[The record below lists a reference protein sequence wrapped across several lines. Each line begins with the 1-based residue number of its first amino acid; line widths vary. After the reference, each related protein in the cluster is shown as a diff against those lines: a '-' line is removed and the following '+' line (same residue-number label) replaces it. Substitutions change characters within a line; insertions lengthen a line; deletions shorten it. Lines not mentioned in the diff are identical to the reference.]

1 MSPTSTNTLGAYNP
15 AQLSGRV
22 LLAEL
27 IVGNETVGE
36 LLAGLRTPSSRPE
49 KRHALLLGPSGSG
62 KTMSLLTLKCR
73 VEEDSELSST
83 WIPLLFDEENYHIG
97 DLAGFWLECLRL
109 LEQSL
114 GRVGEVTHEALRTS
128 RASTLEKQAR
138 EALLKLLVTTKRRAL
153 LLVDRLDKV
162 LAAIRDE
169 DSHKRLRTFLASQDD
184 VCMIATASAPLDETT
199 VRDRAFPKLFQ
210 LHLLPGFSMEEMKLA
225 ARAMTDAR
233 GGSTRHLRLPTREG
247 FWRGLHILTKGSPRL
262 LKLTWQLMD
271 SGVAPDFH
279 TLLMGLLD
287 ACTPDFQQRI
297 EGMSRQ
303 QQRVFD
309 AIACAWDSVQI
320 ADISPGLRMES
331 NQISAQ
337 IQALVEARLVAVIGG
352 TEKRKRYQV
361 SDRLANLYCLM
372 RFSRAGR
379 SRLEWFTRTMN
390 ILLEPDPHAQPLEK
404 LRELS
409 SARAGA
415 GAAGGHDEGK
425 LHAQLLEQAMRTPEE
440 ELFLPDEGRKSAR
453 HLLKT
458 EQSGAPGGKQA
469 DALDMD
475 DLFPVEFDVVRYVM
489 NLPAEQRNK
498 LGYQHTSSQWWCMVA
513 GEAWKLGKTA
523 VVEQCARKAVEL
535 SPKNAPAWGMI
546 SAMLLPRGRAQEA
559 LDAGQ
564 KLLKAATEEVQRE
577 LARALILAARRLV
590 PEHRADAGRLALEMA
605 MQNPGDLFSIL
616 GFWCHLRGDVKACRE
631 MLPPAL
637 AALNTASTSDA
648 TRRTLTHFLAL
659 GVSQTLLA
667 ADLDEEVLAAVEAA
681 GTHAR
686 EALDTPVQAIML
698 RRDESLR
705 AFLAPERLA
714 LADVY
719 LAGVTRRKTEMQR
732 TLKSAA

>member
-1 MSPTSTNTLGAYNP
+1 MSQPSSTALGAYNP
-15 AQLSGRV
+15 AQVSKTV
-22 LLAEL
+22 LLAEYGGRAER
-27 IVGNETVGE
+27 VEE
-36 LLAGLRTPSSRPE
+36 LLAGLGGPT
-49 KRHALLLGPSGSG
+49 KRQPCQHALVVGSSGSG
-62 KTMSLLTLKCR
+62 KTTLLHVLTHK
-73 VEEDSELSST
+73 VEEA

-109 LEQSL
+109 LEHSL
-114 GRVGEVTHEALRTS
+114 GRVGEVTHEALRAS
-128 RASTLEKQAR
+128 RASNLEKQAR
-138 EALLKLLVTTKRRAL
+138 EAFLKLLGTTKRRAL
-153 LLVDRLDKV
+153 LLVDRLDEL
-162 LAAIRDE
+162 LASIRDE
-169 DSHKRLRTFLASQDD
+169 DSHKRLRTFLAAQGD
-184 VCMIATASAPLDETT
+184 VCMIATAAAPLDEST

-210 LHLLPGFSMEEMKLA
+210 LHHLKGFTVEEMKMA
-225 ARAMTDAR
+225 ARSMTDAR
-233 GGSTRHLRLPTREG
+233 GGSARHLRLPAREG
-247 FWRGLHILTKGSPRL
+247 FWRGLHILTDGNPRL
-262 LKLTWQLMD
+262 LKMTWQLMD

-279 TLLMGLLD
+279 ALLMGLLD
-287 ACTPDFQQRI
+287 ACTPDFKQRI

-361 SDRLANLYCLM
+361 ADRLANLYCLM
-372 RFSRAGR
+372 RFSRADR
-379 SRLEWFTRTMN
+379 SRLEWFIRTMN

-409 SARAGA
+409 SARPI
-415 GAAGGHDEGK
+415 AGGGQDEGK

-458 EQSGAPGGKQA
+458 EQGNASGARPS

-475 DLFPVEFDVVRYVM
+475 DLFPVEFDVVRYAT

-498 LGYQHTSSQWWCMVA
+498 LGYQHTSSQWWCLVA
-513 GEAWKLGKTA
+513 GEAWKLNKTT
-523 VVEQCARKAVEL
+523 VVDQCARKAVEL
-535 SPKNAPAWGMI
+535 SAKNAPAWGML
-546 SAMLLPRGRAQEA
+546 SALLLQRKRAPEA
-559 LDAGQ
+559 LDAAQ
-564 KLLKAATEEVQRE
+564 KLLKHATDEVQRE
-577 LARALILAARRLV
+577 LAQALILAARRLT
-590 PEHRADAGRLALEMA
+590 PEHREDAGRMALQMA
-605 MQNPGDLFSIL
+605 MQAPGELFSIL
-616 GFWCHLRGDVKACRE
+616 GFWCHLRCDVKACRE

-637 AALNTASTSDA
+637 VALNATSSSDDS
-648 TRRTLTHFLAL
+648 RRTLTHFLAL

-667 ADLDEEVLAAVEAA
+667 ADLDDEVLAAVEAA
-681 GTHAR
+681 DAEAR
-686 EALDTPVQAIML
+686 QALDTPVQAIML
-698 RRDESLR
+698 RKDESLR

-719 LAGVTRRKTEMQR
+719 LSGVARRKTEMQR
-732 TLKSAA
+732 AIKSAS